1 MHCHERRE
9 MKHGYL
15 FSKHVQRQ
23 KERKQ
28 RIYPIKDA
36 NVYLGRPVVR
46 QKLME
51 LGYLKPLPRLGKDIC
66 FLDTDIDKAI
76 ALREAATPEEI
87 ARALSMSKATG
98 NHNGRL

>member
-1 MHCHERRE
+1 MATYSQSMSNAR
-9 MKHGYL
+9 
-15 FSKHVQRQ
+15 

-36 NVYLGRPVVR
+36 NVYLGRAVVR
-46 QKLME
+46 QQLME
-51 LGYLKPLPRLGKDIC
+51 LGYLKPLPRIGKDIC
-66 FLDTDIDKAI
+66 FLDTDMDRAI
-76 ALREAATPEEI
+76 ALWQAATPEEI

>member
-1 MHCHERRE
+1 MFLDAKHRCLLSVDCSCQIGFRGLYTSALWRTELHCHERRE

-36 NVYLGRPVVR
+36 NVYLGRPVV
-46 QKLME
+46 
-51 LGYLKPLPRLGKDIC
+51 
-66 FLDTDIDKAI
+66 
-76 ALREAATPEEI
+76 
-87 ARALSMSKATG
+87 
-98 NHNGRL
+98 GRS